1 MDKVILCYD
10 DNGTNR
16 EWDWRDQ
23 KKQSWKT
30 WKPKKEDVI
39 VINLTNKKEKGRIQQ
54 EIWDD
59 ILKSEHPKKETKKGI
74 YKLRK

>member
-16 EWDWRDQ
+16 EWYWRDQ
-23 KKQSWKT
+23 KKQYWKT

-59 ILKSEHPKKETKKGI
+59 ILKLEHPKKETKKGI